1 MKLRSFI
8 LLAMAFTSLTLPT
21 VADNGHSV
29 ARRFPSTV
37 PVGNKLPTLSDL
49 PSTGTAIVVRYLG
62 FSCLHCVRQ
71 LTYLNQH
78 AETLRKSGI
87 RVIAVSEDDQTTSR
101 QLQERMS
108 YNPDVFT
115 FVSDP
120 QNVLAASL
128 GAVRTENDTL
138 LDLHASM
145 VVHNGTLHF
154 SYLSDEPFM
163 DVTMLVQQAVR
174 AAGVMGL
181 ETSDDLLLRNYVGA
195 TVTPKIIAGPADGI
209 VNPVDL
215 DFDRSVLHP
224 NDLWIVTTE
233 NGPAGIAII
242 HNANTERQTIRLK
255 TDAAASHFM
264 YRTQGISFSDNG
276 TFATAQSGWPGEG
289 RPNYMFMGPTLWSSD
304 TAIFASAY
312 QTKRGYLAS
321 HLDMLHQSPWCMGIA
336 NESESVYWVSDAR
349 YKDVVRY
356 DFADPHEVG
365 GTDHRDGIIR
375 RYSDVSL
382 TPIDR
387 NTPAH
392 VAFDRTR
399 SMLYVVDPGAKRIL
413 RLDVNS
419 GSYARDLAMP
429 DESAEN
435 VREFSEYTGAT
446 VETVISEGLSLPV
459 GIDVKGDRLIV
470 GDRASGVI
478 SIYDL
483 KGAKPLLMG
492 TISTG
497 ATALAGITIG
507 PDNHIWYTDQSSATI
522 VRLET
527 AGLSG
532 IVQSDNVVVAKP
544 STATTRVR
552 LSNGSRQSQTFSLE
566 AQGAGWTA
574 SWTEQALVVA
584 PNSTR
589 DVDVTLEYASA
600 GSQPQPGSITI
611 RATAVGNVT
620 VPPTAATIMVVP
632 DNLRR
637 VLVDDA
643 PTEEFS
649 IANAVALT
657 ERRGYATLSTT
668 VFNTVVDQMDSIET
682 VLWFSGSFGDVN
694 PTDEAV
700 LVGLR
705 ENNVDV
711 FLIADDALARRFE
724 DDPSMPLLGSF
735 GTRFF
740 GVDVPNDEG
749 DGRRVLDGVVGDPV
763 TGGMNLIDCQLPRL
777 NHHRGANY
785 VPNIALR
792 TASSGTSAMLRN
804 RSNNNVIATRYMSTD
819 TLSRSIVLGI
829 NPQRMLNDVERTTIL
844 DRGLAWLEAGAP
856 VVIPDDPTSV
866 DESVTARSSGISIR
880 SLANPVQ
887 TTTDIVVDLQK
898 PTSSPVT
905 ISVHSVSGQ
914 TMMTLYTGTIEQS
927 LVVPLDVTPFA
938 QGTYFVIARTGNS
951 IAHYSLVVKR

>member
-1 MKLRSFI
+1 MNIRFSI
-8 LLAMAFTSLTLPT
+8 LSALACAT
-21 VADNGHSV
+21 VTMSASANDGHV
-29 ARRFPSTV
+29 PARRYPSTI
-37 PVGNKLPTLSDL
+37 PVGNKLPSLSAMPL
-49 PSTGTAIVVRYLG
+49 TGTVIVVRYLG
-62 FSCLHCVRQ
+62 YSCLHCVRQ

-78 AETLRKSGI
+78 AEALHKAGI
-87 RVIAVSEDDQTTSR
+87 RVIAVSEDNLETSR
-101 QLQERMS
+101 KLQERMN
-108 YNPDVFT
+108 YHPEVFT

-120 QNVLAASL
+120 QNVIAASI
-128 GAVRTENDTL
+128 GAIRTENDTL

-145 VVHNGTLHF
+145 VLHDGVVRF
-154 SYLSDEPFM
+154 STISNEPFM
-163 DVTMLVQQAVR
+163 DVTMLIQHAVR
-174 AAGVMGL
+174 SAGVEHAGS
-181 ETSDDLLLRNYVGA
+181 SDDRLLRNYIGA
-195 TVTPKIIAGPADGI
+195 TVTPKIVAGPANGI

-224 NDLWIVTTE
+224 NDLWVVTTE
-233 NGPAGIAII
+233 NGAAGMAII

-264 YRTQGISFSDNG
+264 YRTQGIAFSDNG

-312 QTKRGYLAS
+312 QNNRDYLAS

-365 GTDHRDGIIR
+365 GTDHRDGVIR
-375 RYSDVSL
+375 RFSNVSI
-382 TPIDR
+382 TPVDR

-392 VAFDRTR
+392 LAFDRER
-399 SMLYVVDPGAKRIL
+399 SMLYIVDPGGKRIL
-413 RLDVNS
+413 RLDVRT
-419 GSYARDLAMP
+419 GSYARDLTMP

-435 VREFSEYTGAT
+435 VREFSEYTGAS
-446 VETVISEGLSLPV
+446 VETVISEGLSMPV

-478 SIYDL
+478 SMYDL
-483 KGAKPLLMG
+483 KGALPTLMG

-507 PDNHIWYTDQSSATI
+507 PDNHIWYTDQATATV

-527 AGLSG
+527 AGTSG
-532 IVQSDNVVVAKP
+532 IVQSDNIVLATP
-544 STATTRVR
+544 SSATTRIR
-552 LSNGSRQSQTFSLE
+552 LSNGSSQSQTFSLE
-566 AQGAGWTA
+566 SQSSDWTA
-574 SWTEQALVVA
+574 SWNTPTHVVA
-584 PNSTR
+584 PNSVL
-589 DVDVTLEYASA
+589 DVDVLLDYATA
-600 GSQPQPGSITI
+600 GSPPKPGNVTI
-611 RATAVGNVT
+611 RAVAVDNET
-620 VPPTAATIMVVP
+620 IPPTVASITVVP
-632 DNLRR
+632 SNLRR
-637 VLVDDA
+637 VIVDDA

-649 IANAVALT
+649 ITNAVALT
-657 ERRGYATLSTT
+657 ERRGYVALSTT
-668 VFNTVVDQMDSIET
+668 VFNTVVDQLDSIET

-705 ENNVDV
+705 ENDVDV

-724 DDPSMPLLGSF
+724 DDPSLTLLGSF

-749 DGRRVLDGVVGDPV
+749 DGRRVLDGTVGDPV
-763 TGGMNLIDCQLPRL
+763 TGGMNRIDCQLPRL
-777 NHHRGANY
+777 NHHRGSNY

-792 TASSGTSAMLRN
+792 TSSSGSASILRN
-804 RSNNNVIATRYMSTD
+804 RTTNNVIATRYMSTD

-829 NPQRMLNDVERTTIL
+829 NPQRMLNDQERTMIL

-856 VVIPDDPTSV
+856 VVVPEDPTSV
-866 DESVTARSSGISIR
+866 ASSETKNQTGLSIR
-880 SLANPVQ
+880 AMTNPVQ
-887 TTTDIVVDLQK
+887 TSTEIIVDAQK

-914 TMMTLYTGTIEQS
+914 TMTTLYTGFIEES
-927 LVVPLDVTPFA
+927 LVIPMDVSAYA
-938 QGTYFVIARTGNS
+938 QGTYFVIARTGS
-951 IAHYSLVVKR
+951 GVAHYSLVVKR